1 MQTPGRGLRTD
12 DGRTCGRAGHRESSS
27 AKGIESG
34 VCGACRI
41 DANRRGK
48 RSERIE
54 YGHLPPDRATFG
66 SPRSSRLPQASY
78 HQLARVTGTL
88 QDGVLILKGR
98 VSSYYLKQI
107 AQRIVLD
114 RLEGRT
120 TVVNNLEVE
129 S

>member
-1 MQTPGRGLRTD
+1 M
-12 DGRTCGRAGHRESSS
+12 
-27 AKGIESG
+27 
-34 VCGACRI
+34 
-41 DANRRGK
+41 
-48 RSERIE
+48 
-54 YGHLPPDRATFG
+54 
-66 SPRSSRLPQASY
+66 
-78 HQLARVTGTL
+78 TGTL

>member
-1 MQTPGRGLRTD
+1 MSTDISPQAARHLEALVRADLR
-12 DGRTCGRAGHRESSS
+12 
-27 AKGIESG
+27 
-34 VCGACRI
+34 
-41 DANRRGK
+41 
-48 RSERIE
+48 
-54 YGHLPPDRATFG
+54 
-66 SPRSSRLPQASY
+66 QASY
-78 HQLARVTGTL
+78 HELARVTGTL

>member
-1 MQTPGRGLRTD
+1 MMVARAVAPDTAKVPRRRVSSRVCAVRVASMRT
-12 DGRTCGRAGHRESSS
+12 GE
-27 AKGIESG
+27 
-34 VCGACRI
+34 
-41 DANRRGK
+41 GK
-48 RSERIE
+48 DRSDE
-54 YGHLPPDRATFG
+54 YGHLPQTARHLEALVRADL
-66 SPRSSRLPQASY
+66 RSLLPPVAPPG
-78 HQLARVTGTL
+78 TGAL